1 MLLFLAFIKLRDEEL
16 VHSCGIIQIYM
27 VASVGDAIH
36 LAIIIAGFA
45 EILERLQ
52 PALGVHPIVFTI
64 NEGYWYLEPRYS
76 VDKRHTGMGIGR
88 KNMGYAILS

>member
-1 MLLFLAFIKLRDEEL
+1 
-16 VHSCGIIQIYM
+16 M
-27 VASVGDAIH
+27 VTSVGDIVH

-64 NEGYWYLEPRYS
+64 
-76 VDKRHTGMGIGR
+76 
-88 KNMGYAILS
+88 